1 MHQLSVMGRSDRLD
15 HSAQSAALSEH
26 HWQWLCHAHGSS
38 PLSLERLL
46 GRSVASPQHQA
57 GPGPGAL
64 LVGFDEDC
72 DWTGPRR
79 RIRSSC
85 AGVFLR
91 LGRSGWLINLADSS
105 HAVASW
111 VTVGDIMSGTV
122 VASSPWFLQRG

>member
-1 MHQLSVMGRSDRLD
+1 MIAYITLLDLLPCRSIT
-15 HSAQSAALSEH
+15 
-26 HWQWLCHAHGSS
+26 GSGCAMRTAP
-38 PLSLERLL
+38 PLFPERLL
-46 GRSVASPQHQA
+46 GRSVAPPQHQA

-79 RIRSSC
+79 RIGSSW